1 MPLELLNKADSPP
14 PVVRKEFEAEF
25 DAERARRLRVR
36 LMWYCGFI
44 YALMALSIFGSWEDV
59 ARPNNTLHDWM
70 QIGQDLAGDIIGL
83 CAASALLLY
92 CVKRGRTRAQLVR
105 MFTLLAIL
113 VGIAMIVLVPLT
125 DNSASPITTATLAPT
140 AEAAIGQQWVILI
153 SLLLIQ
159 LPAALLVA
167 LTPRENFRIIV
178 PLAVAYALEAFVH
191 PHLPT
196 VAAILFVVIGLI
208 LAMPGLVWSW
218 WRYRRFQETFH
229 GTVLSKRYEEI
240 SSELDHARKVH
251 EALFPPPVTRGGLK
265 MAYRYEP
272 MRQIGGDFLY
282 AHPLSFPPTA
292 ERQRLSV
299 LVMDVT
305 GHGVSAALAVN
316 RLYVELTRI
325 FTSGEHPS
333 PEKAICE
340 LNTFAFNTLAPQGM
354 FATAICL
361 RVEMEGGVAKHVA
374 WCSAGHP
381 PAILRRASGALE
393 RLGPSAP
400 MLGVLDSESYTATVE
415 QRELSAGDT
424 VVAYTDGA
432 MEAASAEGRDFGIEG
447 IEGAMGSWQGPVVS
461 GQVAAD
467 VLKRVTAHRA
477 GPTKDDILVV
487 ELLSTGV
494 AES

>member
-1 MPLELLNKADSPP
+1 MPLDVLNKVDSPP
-14 PVVRKEFEAEF
+14 PVVRREFDAEF

-44 YALMALSIFGSWEDV
+44 YALMALSIFGSSEDL

-70 QIGQDLAGDIIGL
+70 QIGQDLAGDLIGL

-92 CVKRGRTRAQLVR
+92 CWKRGRTRAQLVR

-125 DNSASPITTATLAPT
+125 DNSSVIEAAKLEPT
-140 AEAAIGQQWVILI
+140 AEAASAQQWIILF
-153 SLLLIQ
+153 SLLIIQ

-178 PLAVAYALEAFVH
+178 PLTVAFAIEAFVH
-191 PHLPT
+191 PHLPMYAAFWF
-196 VAAILFVVIGLI
+196 VAIGLA
-208 LAMPGLVWSW
+208 LAMPGLIWSW

-340 LNTFAFNTLAPQGM
+340 LNKFAFDTLAPQGM

-381 PAILRRASGALE
+381 PAILRRADGALE

-400 MLGVLDSESYTATVE
+400 MLGVLGAGDYTATVE
-415 QRELSAGDT
+415 QRDLSAGDT

-432 MEAASAEGRDFGIEG
+432 MEASSAEGRDFGIEG
-447 IEGAMGSWQGPVVS
+447 IEGAMAAWQGPVVS
-461 GQVAAD
+461 GQLAAD
-467 VLKRVTAHRA
+467 VHKRVTSYRA

-494 AES
+494 AEA